1 MFIVRGAG
9 LVSSDFFVVDL
20 VNPIINL
27 LFGGG
32 LYHPFMVILGLPRYY
47 HLWVAGSSESSITP
61 LASTRRSDQSIFEDR
76 R

>member
-32 LYHPFMVILGLPRYY
+32 LYHPFMVILGLPRYF
-47 HLWVAGSSESSITP
+47 GKNS
-61 LASTRRSDQSIFEDR
+61 
-76 R
+76 